1 MKNNILITGV
11 NGFIGSSL
19 LKELLIQNHSVVEF
33 VISHAIGLNN
43 LLTIKISFIKRRN
56 LY

>member
-19 LKELLIQNHSVVEF
+19 LKELLIQNHSVVGI

-43 LLTIKISFIKRRN
+43 LLTIKIS